1 MGDYFMMERMQ
12 FVAGWTDFTLNN
24 AFKLDIMVVMKG
36 LEAYTFDECFQI
48 ATIAGIENIKI
59 PFLHLNQLIA
69 NKRAVNRNKDK
80 MDVAE
85 LEKIKLLRKEMGLD

>member
-1 MGDYFMMERMQ
+1 MDRFYIKQCFQIRYYGCYER
-12 FVAGWTDFTLNN
+12 
-24 AFKLDIMVVMKG
+24 FKP
-36 LEAYTFDECFQI
+36 YTFDEYFQI
-48 ATIAGIENIKI
+48 ATIADIENIKI